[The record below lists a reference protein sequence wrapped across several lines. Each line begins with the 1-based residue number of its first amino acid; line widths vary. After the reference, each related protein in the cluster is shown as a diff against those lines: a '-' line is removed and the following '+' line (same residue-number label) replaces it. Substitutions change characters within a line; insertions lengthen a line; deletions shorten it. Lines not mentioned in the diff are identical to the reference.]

1 MRPADFARDAEYSD
15 SYAIQT
21 KSGHK
26 QMLVVEVLVGK
37 WAKGAPGMKKC
48 PLLPDD
54 RIQCHDSL
62 VDNIADPA
70 IFVVQNSNQAY
81 PAYVITY
88 HSPASQTA

>member
-1 MRPADFARDAEYSD
+1 
-15 SYAIQT
+15 
-21 KSGHK
+21 
-26 QMLVVEVLVGK
+26 MLVVEVLVGK